1 MSKYLIKILAICAF
15 VMLLP
20 LAAVATT
27 LAVVS
32 TREFTL
38 KVDIVGDTNTNAS
51 ANVLIN
57 GQDVDKISV
66 VYGTTVVLS
75 FENVGYDF
83 VGWFEGTA
91 YTYDPESDPVSEQTR
106 FSLKVTDN
114 MDLTAVCISKQYT
127 VNYTGFKED
136 GTTPISESVD
146 NYKYGDELITPSKA
160 NADSIQDFLGWKMI
174 GSTELYKQATFPESG
189 VVEVVAVWSGTKTV
203 SYYNADG
210 DVISSKYYNSETIT
224 DLSLMDLAEAQQ
236 YASEGYH
243 VVGYKHRESG
253 VEIDE
258 AELERIKNNFDTT
271 ALDIQLVEEINE
283 YALTFKGLVEAD
295 KEDVAYNGTYEFG
308 QALPTTERTGFKGW
322 KIEGDETDTTFV
334 AANFATYPHDSDITL
349 VAVWEG
355 KTIVYNYNNGQASD
369 SSTYTKAEFDK
380 LTALAEPNS
389 NKITA
394 GYHAE
399 GWLRDNVE
407 FSDLSSLQ
415 KENYSSDILVLTI
428 NEVINSYNL
437 TFEGLEEATNGTFT
451 YGQALPTTERTG
463 FKGWKIEGDETDTTF
478 VAANFATYPHD
489 SDITLV
495 AVWEGKTIVY
505 NYNNGQASDSST
517 YTKAEFDKL
526 TALAEPNS
534 NKITAGYHAEGWLR
548 DNVEFSDLSSLQ
560 KENYSSDILVLTI
573 NEVINSYNLTF
584 EGLEEATNGTF
595 TYGQALPTTERA
607 GFNGWKINGEGE
619 IVKVAN
625 FATYP
630 HNSDITLVADWSSK
644 EVTFEYSDGHKV
656 SKPYTKAQFDA
667 LTMDDFTT
675 DETHISEGYHAAGW
689 KVGEN
694 VLTAESLKEM
704 QGAKYES
711 TAITLVVYEEKD
723 EYTVKYSGFKED
735 GTTPI
740 DQTAT
745 LKYGDELMK
754 PEKASAESRAEF
766 VGWKI
771 EGDQSETTYL
781 TADFAAYENGAQIT
795 LIAVWEEKPET
806 AYTLNMEGFIGN
818 AADSITIKA
827 SDYSALSNWK
837 PGDRSYYT
845 FKGFN
850 YNGTSYNNENYQALV
865 EAIVAAGATEVTLT
879 TEWTCEITHAN
890 FDVWHIIGGD
900 YNEVEDAI
908 FFFNTGAT
916 ITSMETTLL
925 EAFFGTTDGS
935 TTVTV
940 KGQSY
945 TVSNIV
951 IYYDNTADAK
961 VSVADNGIGSY
972 TFADLAGFVD
982 GKEGYD
988 AKEVFESP
996 EGLRIEFTLQAK

>member
-38 KVDIVGDTNTNAS
+38 KVDIAGDTNTNAS

-91 YTYDPESDPVSEQTR
+91 YTYDPESKPVSEQTR

-283 YALTFKGLVEAD
+283 YALTFKGFVEAD
-295 KEDVAYNGTYEFG
+295 KEDVAYNGTYEFD
-308 QALPTTERTGFKGW
+308 QPLPTTERTGFKGW

-334 AANFATYPHDSDITL
+334 AANFATYPHNSDITL
-349 VAVWEG
+349 VAVWE
-355 KTIVYNYNNGQASD
+355 S
-369 SSTYTKAEFDK
+369 
-380 LTALAEPNS
+380 
-389 NKITA
+389 
-394 GYHAE
+394 
-399 GWLRDNVE
+399 
-407 FSDLSSLQ
+407 
-415 KENYSSDILVLTI
+415 
-428 NEVINSYNL
+428 
-437 TFEGLEEATNGTFT
+437 
-451 YGQALPTTERTG
+451 
-463 FKGWKIEGDETDTTF
+463 
-478 VAANFATYPHD
+478 
-489 SDITLV
+489 
-495 AVWEGKTIVY
+495 KTIVY

-644 EVTFEYSDGHKV
+644 EVTFEYADGHKV
-656 SKPYTKAQFDA
+656 SKPYTKAEFDA

-723 EYTVKYSGFKED
+723 EYTVKYSGFKEN

-781 TADFAAYENGAQIT
+781 TANFAAYEDGAQIT

-865 EAIVAAGATEVTLT
+865 DAIVAVGATEVTLT
-879 TEWTCEITHAN
+879 AEWTCEIDGVIFDSYLEIGESITGFDLNKDFN
-890 FDVWHIIGGD
+890 F
-900 YNEVEDAI
+900 NETTSSSEEVS
-908 FFFNTGAT
+908 T
-916 ITSMETTLL
+916 IPMETTIL
-925 EAFFGTTDGS
+925 EAVFGENIADGV
-935 TTVTV
+935 VTCNGV
-940 KGQSY
+940 QY
-945 TVSNIV
+945 TVQKLS
-951 IYYDNTADAK
+951 IYYGAAGNEYFDVTKEDWTLEK
-961 VSVADNGIGSY
+961 Y
-972 TFADLAGFVD
+972 TFTNLAGAIEGIDSVD
-982 GKEGYD
+982 SVS
-988 AKEVFESP
+988 EVFTGGE
-996 EGLRIEFTLQAK
+996 LKIYITLQAK

>member
-283 YALTFKGLVEAD
+283 YALTFKGFVEAD
-295 KEDVAYNGTYEFG
+295 KEDVAYNGTYEFD

-322 KIEGDETDTTFV
+322 KIEGDETDTTY
-334 AANFATYPHDSDITL
+334 ATANFETYPHDSDITL

-399 GWLRDNVE
+399 GWLRGNVE

-428 NEVINSYNL
+428 NEM
-437 TFEGLEEATNGTFT
+437 
-451 YGQALPTTERTG
+451 
-463 FKGWKIEGDETDTTF
+463 
-478 VAANFATYPHD
+478 
-489 SDITLV
+489 
-495 AVWEGKTIVY
+495 
-505 NYNNGQASDSST
+505 
-517 YTKAEFDKL
+517 
-526 TALAEPNS
+526 
-534 NKITAGYHAEGWLR
+534 
-548 DNVEFSDLSSLQ
+548 
-560 KENYSSDILVLTI
+560 
-573 NEVINSYNLTF
+573 INSYNLTF

-619 IVKVAN
+619 IVKAAN

-630 HNSDITLVADWSSK
+630 HDSDITLVAGWSSK
-644 EVTFEYSDGHKV
+644 EVTFEYADGHKV
-656 SKPYTKAQFDA
+656 SKPYTKAEFDA
-667 LTMDDFTT
+667 LNMDDFTT
-675 DETHISEGYHAAGW
+675 DETHISEGYHAEGW

-704 QGAKYES
+704 QGANYES

-740 DQTAT
+740 DQMAT
-745 LKYGDELMK
+745 RKYGDELMK

-781 TADFAAYENGAQIT
+781 KADFAAYENGAQIT

-806 AYTLNMEGFIGN
+806 SYTLKMEGFIGN

-879 TEWTCEITHAN
+879 TEWTCEIDGVIFDSYLEIGESITGFDLNKDFN
-890 FDVWHIIGGD
+890 F
-900 YNEVEDAI
+900 NETTSSSEEVS
-908 FFFNTGAT
+908 T
-916 ITSMETTLL
+916 IPMETTIL
-925 EAFFGTTDGS
+925 EAVFGENIADGV
-935 TTVTV
+935 VTYNGV
-940 KGQSY
+940 QY
-945 TVSNIV
+945 TVQKLS
-951 IYYDNTADAK
+951 IYYGAAGNEYFDVTKEDWTLEK
-961 VSVADNGIGSY
+961 Y
-972 TFADLAGFVD
+972 TFTNLAGAIEGIDSVD
-982 GKEGYD
+982 SVS
-988 AKEVFESP
+988 EVFTGGE
-996 EGLRIEFTLQAK
+996 LKIYITLQAK

>member
-38 KVDIVGDTNTNAS
+38 KVDIAGDTNTNAS

-114 MDLTAVCISKQYT
+114 MDLTAVCNSKQYT

-224 DLSLMDLAEAQQ
+224 DLNLMDLAEAQQ

-283 YALTFKGLVEAD
+283 YALTFKGFVEAD
-295 KEDVAYNGTYEFG
+295 KEDVAYNGTYEFD
-308 QALPTTERTGFKGW
+308 QPLPTTERTGFKGW
-322 KIEGDETDTTFV
+322 KIEGDETGTTFV

-349 VAVWEG
+349 VADWES

-369 SSTYTKAEFDK
+369 SSTKTKAEFDK

-415 KENYSSDILVLTI
+415 KQNYSSDT
-428 NEVINSYNL
+428 
-437 TFEGLEEATNGTFT
+437 
-451 YGQALPTTERTG
+451 
-463 FKGWKIEGDETDTTF
+463 
-478 VAANFATYPHD
+478 
-489 SDITLV
+489 
-495 AVWEGKTIVY
+495 
-505 NYNNGQASDSST
+505 
-517 YTKAEFDKL
+517 
-526 TALAEPNS
+526 
-534 NKITAGYHAEGWLR
+534 
-548 DNVEFSDLSSLQ
+548 
-560 KENYSSDILVLTI
+560 LVLTI

-619 IVKVAN
+619 IVEAAN

-711 TAITLVVYEEKD
+711 TAITLVVYEEKNG
-723 EYTVKYSGFKED
+723 YTVKYSGFKED

-781 TADFAAYENGAQIT
+781 TANFAAYENGAQIT

-806 AYTLNMEGFIGN
+806 AYTLKMEGFIGN

-879 TEWTCEITHAN
+879 TEWACEIDGVIFDSYLEIGESITGFDLNKDFN
-890 FDVWHIIGGD
+890 F
-900 YNEVEDAI
+900 NETTSSSEEVS
-908 FFFNTGAT
+908 T
-916 ITSMETTLL
+916 IPMETTIL
-925 EAFFGTTDGS
+925 EAVFGENIADGV
-935 TTVTV
+935 VTYNGV
-940 KGQSY
+940 QY
-945 TVSNIV
+945 TVQKLS
-951 IYYDNTADAK
+951 IYYGAAGNEYFDVTKEDWTLEK
-961 VSVADNGIGSY
+961 Y
-972 TFADLAGFVD
+972 TFTNLAGAIEGIDSVD
-982 GKEGYD
+982 SVS
-988 AKEVFESP
+988 EVFTGGE
-996 EGLRIEFTLQAK
+996 LKIYITLQAK

>member
-38 KVDIVGDTNTNAS
+38 KVDIAGDTNTNAS

-114 MDLTAVCISKQYT
+114 MDLTAVCNSKQYT

-283 YALTFKGLVEAD
+283 YALTFKGFVEAD
-295 KEDVAYNGTYEFG
+295 KEDVAYNGTYEFD
-308 QALPTTERTGFKGW
+308 QPLPTTERTGFKGW

-334 AANFATYPHDSDITL
+334 AANFESYPHNSDITL

-451 YGQALPTTERTG
+451 YGQ
-463 FKGWKIEGDETDTTF
+463 
-478 VAANFATYPHD
+478 V
-489 SDITLV
+489 
-495 AVWEGKTIVY
+495 
-505 NYNNGQASDSST
+505 
-517 YTKAEFDKL
+517 
-526 TALAEPNS
+526 
-534 NKITAGYHAEGWLR
+534 
-548 DNVEFSDLSSLQ
+548 
-560 KENYSSDILVLTI
+560 
-573 NEVINSYNLTF
+573 
-584 EGLEEATNGTF
+584 
-595 TYGQALPTTERA
+595 LPTTERA

-619 IVKVAN
+619 IVEAAN

-723 EYTVKYSGFKED
+723 EYTVKYSGFKEN

-781 TADFAAYENGAQIT
+781 TANFAAYENGAQIT

-806 AYTLNMEGFIGN
+806 AYTLKMEGFIGN

-879 TEWTCEITHAN
+879 TEWTCEIDGVIFDSYLEIGESITGFDLNKDFN
-890 FDVWHIIGGD
+890 F
-900 YNEVEDAI
+900 NETTSSSEEVS
-908 FFFNTGAT
+908 T
-916 ITSMETTLL
+916 IPMETTIL
-925 EAFFGTTDGS
+925 EAVFGENIADGV
-935 TTVTV
+935 VTYNGV
-940 KGQSY
+940 QY
-945 TVSNIV
+945 TVQKLS
-951 IYYDNTADAK
+951 IYYGAAGNEYFDVTK
-961 VSVADNGIGSY
+961 EGWTLEKY
-972 TFADLAGFVD
+972 TFTNLAGAIEGIDSVD
-982 GKEGYD
+982 SVS
-988 AKEVFESP
+988 EVFTGGE
-996 EGLRIEFTLQAK
+996 LKIYITLQAK

>member
-38 KVDIVGDTNTNAS
+38 KVDIAGDTNTNAS

-114 MDLTAVCISKQYT
+114 MDLTAVCNSKQYT

-283 YALTFKGLVEAD
+283 YALTFKGFVEAD
-295 KEDVAYNGTYEFG
+295 KEDVAYNGTYEFD
-308 QALPTTERTGFKGW
+308 QPLPTTERTGFKGW

-334 AANFATYPHDSDITL
+334 AANFESYPH
-349 VAVWEG
+349 
-355 KTIVYNYNNGQASD
+355 N
-369 SSTYTKAEFDK
+369 
-380 LTALAEPNS
+380 
-389 NKITA
+389 
-394 GYHAE
+394 
-399 GWLRDNVE
+399 
-407 FSDLSSLQ
+407 
-415 KENYSSDILVLTI
+415 
-428 NEVINSYNL
+428 
-437 TFEGLEEATNGTFT
+437 
-451 YGQALPTTERTG
+451 
-463 FKGWKIEGDETDTTF
+463 
-478 VAANFATYPHD
+478 

-619 IVKVAN
+619 IVEAAN

-689 KVGEN
+689 KVEEN

-723 EYTVKYSGFKED
+723 EYTVKYSGFKEN

-879 TEWTCEITHAN
+879 TEWTCEIDGVIFDSYLEIGESITGFDLNKDFN
-890 FDVWHIIGGD
+890 F
-900 YNEVEDAI
+900 NETTSSSEEVS
-908 FFFNTGAT
+908 T
-916 ITSMETTLL
+916 IPMETTIL
-925 EAFFGTTDGS
+925 EAVFGENIADGV
-935 TTVTV
+935 VTYNGV
-940 KGQSY
+940 QY
-945 TVSNIV
+945 TVQKLS
-951 IYYDNTADAK
+951 IYYGAAGNEYFDVTK
-961 VSVADNGIGSY
+961 EGWTLEKY
-972 TFADLAGFVD
+972 TFTNLAGAIEGIDSVD
-982 GKEGYD
+982 SVS
-988 AKEVFESP
+988 EVFTGGE
-996 EGLRIEFTLQAK
+996 LKIYITLQAK